1 MVNTWHHLG
10 QLGTTCKL
18 DNPWAPIGNYMDKTI
33 ASLGT
38 TWHNLK
44 TEWTKYCITW
54 NNMEAA
60 WRQIWEDSGW
70 SLRQHWDIF
79 DTTLRPFFLQIRF
92 VRSTKVIQLVFQ
104 LYQLNNSTYKATNGP
119 LWAMISIFHALT
131 KLCLKWGWTFSPHK
145 RFNFVTKTT
154 LSLWSKEAVA
164 RRPSLSGLQST
175 LFTGWSEICRIEISL
190 YILGI
195 LSVGGKDTWSSLPK
209 NGEINLIEPNQIES
223 SVFSAIFS
231 RPMRDEC
238 TSAL

>member
-1 MVNTWHHLG
+1 MEQQGGSLETNLG
-10 QLGTTCKL
+10 RFWL
-18 DNPWAPIGNYMDKTI
+18 
-33 ASLGT
+33 
-38 TWHNLK
+38 
-44 TEWTKYCITW
+44 
-54 NNMEAA
+54 
-60 WRQIWEDSGW
+60 
-70 SLRQHWDIF
+70 IF
-79 DTTLRPFFLQIRF
+79 ETTLRHLWHNFETIFLPIRF

-175 LFTGWSEICRIEISL
+175 LFTGWSEICRIEILL